1 MLHNKKTVCAMAFV
15 MFAVLVALGLWQM
28 QRLAWKEDLIAKIE
42 TRRAMPAVP
51 LPDKIENPQEWEYRR
66 VRVTGAFF
74 REPRF
79 LIRPRMHHGKVGYHL
94 VMPLRIKF
102 GGVIYV
108 NRGWIS
114 DAELASLNTSGRY
127 SKMEGVLRVP
137 VKGTFTP
144 ENDPVNDFWYW
155 PDLDAMGEKAGK
167 KSDYPMILTLL
178 PAAEGVYPTGYE
190 VTSHL
195 RNNHRLYAAF
205 WFSMALILAIIFV
218 IYQKKQENA

>member
-1 MLHNKKTVCAMAFV
+1 MAFV

-51 LPDKIENPQEWEYRR
+51 LPAKIDNPQEWEYRH
-66 VRVTGAFF
+66 VTTKGLFLRQHAFF
-74 REPRF
+74 IE
-79 LIRPRMHHGKVGYHL
+79 PRMHNGKVGYHL
-94 VMPLRIKF
+94 IMPMRAKYGRI
-102 GGVIYV
+102 IYV
-108 NRGWIS
+108 NRGWVPDKDLSAIEDS
-114 DAELASLNTSGRY
+114 SRY
-127 SKMEGVLRVP
+127 LEMEGVLQTP
-137 VKGTFTP
+137 VKGSFTP
-144 ENDPVNDFWYW
+144 ENDPEKGFWYW
-155 PDLDAMGEKAGK
+155 PDLAAIA
-167 KSDYPMILTLL
+167 KSSGRKGHYPMILTLL

-205 WFSMALILAIIFV
+205 WFGMALILAIIFV